1 MDKSK
6 LQLMESAPIYTAIMK
21 LAVPTVLSMV
31 VQVFYN
37 LTDTFFIGQLNDP
50 VQVAGVTVALPIT
63 MMQMALA
70 GIFGNGGGS
79 YVSRLLGA
87 KRLDEARAT
96 VSTSLA
102 TSLGIS
108 ILVAIVGTLLAPQ
121 LISLS
126 GASTASYKYALHY
139 VQILLICSPIP
150 MLNFAL
156 SQLLR
161 SEGAA
166 KAAMNGMIVGTVVN
180 IILDPLF
187 IFVFK
192 MGVSGAAVA
201 TVLGNA
207 VGILM
212 YMLHYTKGASP
223 VRPAIRLIS
232 LRRDIYLEIFKI
244 GIPSSVSQI
253 MMSIGS
259 SFAYRLASAYG
270 DNAVAAMG
278 VSMRIFS
285 IPTFV
290 FLGIAIG
297 IQALIGYNYGARL
310 YHRMR
315 ETIFKALFINL
326 GLSALGI
333 FFFAL
338 FPSLLI
344 KIFISDKEVVELG
357 TMILRSYIWAIPFAA
372 SGMIFM
378 MTLQATGKSF
388 PSLIVALS
396 RQGIVFIPA
405 LIILNSLFGFKGLV
419 FALPVA
425 DAITVAISSSF
436 VAALLAKTKH
446 H

>member
-1 MDKSK
+1 
-6 LQLMESAPIYTAIMK
+6 MESAPIYTAIMK

-31 VQVFYN
+31 VQVLYN

-87 KRLDEARAT
+87 KRLDDAKST
-96 VSTSLA
+96 VSTSIA
-102 TSLGIS
+102 TSFALS
-108 ILVAIVGTLLAPQ
+108 IFVAIVGTLLAPN
-121 LISLS
+121 LISWS
-126 GASTASYKYALHY
+126 GASSASYKYALHY

-150 MLNFAL
+150 MLNIAL

-166 KAAMNGMIVGTVVN
+166 KAAMNGMIVGTIVN
-180 IILDPLF
+180 IVLDPIF

-207 VGILM
+207 VGVVM
-212 YMLHYTKGASP
+212 YLLHYYKGHSP
-223 VRPAIRLIS
+223 VRPAIRYIS
-232 LRRDIYLEIFKI
+232 LRKDIYLEIFKI

-259 SFAYRLASAYG
+259 SFAYKLASSYS

-290 FLGIAIG
+290 FLGVAIG
-297 IQALIGYNYGARL
+297 IQALVGYNYGARL
-310 YHRMR
+310 YQRMR
-315 ETIFKALFINL
+315 ETIYKALLINL
-326 GLSALGI
+326 SLSALGI

-338 FPSLLI
+338 FPGTLI
-344 KIFISDKEVVELG
+344 KIFISDAEVVELG

-436 VAALLAKTKH
+436 VAALIAKTKTKQY
-446 H
+446 

>member
-1 MDKSK
+1 
-6 LQLMESAPIYTAIMK
+6 MESAPIYTAILK

-31 VQVFYN
+31 VQVLYN

-50 VQVAGVTVALPIT
+50 IQVAGVTVALPIT

-87 KRLDEARAT
+87 KRLEEARST

-102 TSLGIS
+102 TSFMIS
-108 ILVAIVGTLLAPQ
+108 ILVAVVGTILAPQ

-126 GASTASYKYALHY
+126 GASSASYKYALHY

-166 KAAMNGMIVGTVVN
+166 KAAMNGMIVGTIVN
-180 IILDPLF
+180 IVLDPLF

-207 VGILM
+207 VGVLM
-212 YMLHYTKGASP
+212 YLMHYTKGISP
-223 VRPAIRLIS
+223 VRPAIRYIS
-232 LRRDIYLEIFKI
+232 LKKDIYLEIFKI

-253 MMSIGS
+253 TMSLGS
-259 SFAYRLASAYG
+259 SFAYKLASSYS

-290 FLGIAIG
+290 FLGVAIG
-297 IQALIGYNYGARL
+297 IQALVGYNYGARL
-310 YHRMR
+310 FHRMR
-315 ETIFKALFINL
+315 ETIYKALLINL
-326 GLSALGI
+326 SLSALGI
-333 FFFAL
+333 LLFTL
-338 FPSLLI
+338 FPGALI
-344 KIFISDKEVVELG
+344 RIFISDAEVVSLG

-372 SGMIFM
+372 TGMILM

-425 DAITVAISSSF
+425 DAVTVAISSSF
-436 VAALLAKTKH
+436 VAALITKTKGRY
-446 H
+446 